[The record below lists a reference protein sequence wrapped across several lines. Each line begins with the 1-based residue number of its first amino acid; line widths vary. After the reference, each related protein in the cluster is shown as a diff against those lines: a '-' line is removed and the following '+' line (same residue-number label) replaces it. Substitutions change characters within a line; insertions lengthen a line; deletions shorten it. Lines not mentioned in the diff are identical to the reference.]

1 VFVGVHHPTDVLA
14 GALIGVCA
22 GYAVGREPLRSAL
35 ANPAMR
41 WMRAHPASFYA
52 AAFFITFLIAEVFWP
67 ALRLVRGIAKLA
79 AIAR

>member
-1 VFVGVHHPTDVLA
+1 
-14 GALIGVCA
+14 
-22 GYAVGREPLRSAL
+22 
-35 ANPAMR
+35 MR

-52 AAFFITFLIAEVFWP
+52 AAFVITFLIAEVFWP